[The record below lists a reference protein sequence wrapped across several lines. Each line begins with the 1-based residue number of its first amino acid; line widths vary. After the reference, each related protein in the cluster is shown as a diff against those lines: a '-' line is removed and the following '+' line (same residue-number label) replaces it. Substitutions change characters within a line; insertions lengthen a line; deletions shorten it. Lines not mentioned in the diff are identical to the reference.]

1 MLSGRWR
8 QAYSEAGKA
17 YEAIADRL
25 RASGGRFF
33 FGARPS
39 SLDALLFGHLLHHR
53 SSPVSAPEL
62 HQQVDAPWG
71 PGPQLSWWGTPSR
84 LFCCLSAPPASPR
97 LSCASRQAR
106 VSGLSSRH
114 KDCEV
119 PGDQLPRHTWAPKQN
134 HGIGQLTR

>member
-1 MLSGRWR
+1 MCPGRWR

-17 YEAIADRL
+17 YEAIAERL

-62 HQQVDAPWG
+62 HQQVGAPWW
-71 PGPQLSWWGTPSR
+71 P
-84 LFCCLSAPPASPR
+84 APP
-97 LSCASRQAR
+97 
-106 VSGLSSRH
+106 
-114 KDCEV
+114 
-119 PGDQLPRHTWAPKQN
+119 LP
-134 HGIGQLTR
+134 